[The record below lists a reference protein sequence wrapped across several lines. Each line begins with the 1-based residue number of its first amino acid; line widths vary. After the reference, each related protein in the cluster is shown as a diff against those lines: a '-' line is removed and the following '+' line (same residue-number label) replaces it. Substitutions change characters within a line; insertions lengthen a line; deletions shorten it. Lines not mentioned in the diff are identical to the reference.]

1 MIQQHHRRWGPRYSK
16 TDEGKEWPI
25 WLISDKFEQVLTI
38 FWTCLDYFEQVWKKN
53 IHTFPWFNNTIG
65 DGSQD
70 AVQPDVGKDGPGGG
84 DDEDTQVSRSF

>member
-1 MIQQHHRRWGPRYSK
+1 MFRPFRTS
-16 TDEGKEWPI
+16 
-25 WLISDKFEQVLTI
+25 L
-38 FWTCLDYFEQVWKKN
+38 KKN

-84 DDEDTQVSRSF
+84 DDEYTQVSRSF